1 MVNVPLRGLQL
12 VLAVTEYDTLPL
24 PVPLVAEVIDIQVA
38 LLLALQAQVLL
49 LAVKLT
55 VAAPPAA
62 VGEALAGER
71 VNVQAAAA
79 PA

>member
-12 VLAVTEYDTLPL
+12 VLAATEYDTLPL
-24 PVPLVAEVIDIQVA
+24 PVPLVAEVIKIQVA
-38 LLLALQAQVLL
+38 PLLALQAQVLL

-62 VGEALAGER
+62 VGEALVGER
-71 VNVQAAAA
+71 VNVQAAA